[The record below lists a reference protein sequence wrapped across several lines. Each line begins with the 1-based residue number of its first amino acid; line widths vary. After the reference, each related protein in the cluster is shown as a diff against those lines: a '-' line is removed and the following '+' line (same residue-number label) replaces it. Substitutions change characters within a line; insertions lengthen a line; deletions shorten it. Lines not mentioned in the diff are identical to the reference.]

1 MKVSKY
7 IAADTNILIEYIY
20 DDTNL
25 ISEPYNILINTK
37 TNDKSFLSTDTSA
50 SLNVASNQLVQLD
63 SVMNIYGKLD
73 TTNYSFLQ
81 LNNYASGFP
90 IAYDTINVHLPI
102 NYTFGQ
108 YIGMYL
114 RVYAFDTKNVKKYD
128 LCNFYWDITDVNTK
142 NLIEYVNPPLFFKE
156 KLWGKELQI
165 TVPSL
170 YVISNQMTAGYTT
183 ENSINSILTSGAGLN
198 QQSPIFIE
206 FSFVNTKKTINNI
219 TTYYLASPIKI
230 SIPQIPDYQTLGCTI
245 QHSNNGDYFE
255 IFGTFNGTIAG
266 FNDFIK
272 NAVYLGNRYYVQYIV
287 TTYEQNI
294 RGKTS
299 VITVTDNFNEP
310 YEFRP
315 IIKSSSTTAVI
326 DVQMM
331 LIDSVD
337 NTQILRQASYGLLND
352 EVCKYSSNLT
362 KINISNAIKPVIY
375 NLKTQNMFNTN
386 YVSNSAYNN
395 PNVSSNNTTIQTV
408 NVPYAVLVESY
419 NVIIKSDNAIANHS
433 TFFGDGKLLIMIKP
447 FDNVLKFTIAID
459 TTPQNNI
466 PTPIYMDLTKMGEIN
481 LVFKNTQLT
490 STFPLFPNN
499 NSIDLKNGT
508 VVFSISANKISDIR
522 NIFNSGTNVFYITA
536 TSQNITSS
544 IYSGLYN
551 MYDSA
556 TNISHLNTIATQQ
569 SLNNTNAAANI
580 TPLTNGI
587 STSKIVL
594 QNVGGNNINN
604 QVAIPNNTNII
615 NKNI

>member
-604 QVAIPNNTNII
+604 QIAIPNNTNII

>member
-170 YVISNQMTAGYTT
+170 YVISNQMTAGYPT

-419 NVIIKSDNAIANHS
+419 NVIIKSDNAIANHG